1 MKKIDNVKNII
12 AEYEKNSDVKAWTET
27 CRIIEEIYRSQS
39 SSSVLMSNRILSAQ
53 DLQKFNILWS
63 NMQTILPAVYS
74 RNPKP
79 DVSRRFNASDAVAR
93 ETSVVLER
101 CLNYFIDSDEFKHT
115 MRQCAFDWLLL
126 GRGTVWVRYEPTIK
140 TEQVQI
146 ETDLAEDTAYEEK
159 EELYFED
166 VCADFVHVDDFG
178 HNIGKIWSEV
188 FMVWRRIRLSKEAVE
203 ERFGKEKTANISY
216 GDYEKEQDER
226 QNADEDTNKPLTAI
240 IYEVWDSRSKKV
252 YFLQKDGQDFLD
264 VQDDPLELRG
274 FFPCPRPLLANTTN
288 KTLIPVPEY
297 QQYKTQAEQLN
308 VLATRINSIQ
318 KIVSVRG
325 CYDSSAA
332 GMDKMMSSANENQL
346 VPVNMADLMGER
358 GGLQNA
364 IQFFPLQDVSKAL
377 EYLYIAFD
385 NIKNQLYEIT
395 GISDILRGESDA
407 QETATG
413 VRTKGQYA
421 LLRITDRQQE
431 VQRFVRDV
439 IRLFG
444 EIIAEK
450 FSEKTIRQIGGE
462 GLLTNE
468 EKAYISQGG
477 MLPDLQYNR
486 PDEINTMLK
495 KPSFDDII
503 ALLRDDPA
511 RCMRIDIETDSTI
524 KQDQIQD
531 RADRVE
537 FIKAIGSY
545 INEVLPAAQQD
556 PSLVPVLA
564 QMFMFGVR
572 GYQVGKETEQVLS
585 DWVQQAI
592 QASQN
597 PQPKQDPKMA
607 ELEQKMQL
615 ETQKMQAKAQIDQ
628 QTMQNN
634 MQAEAA
640 KAQQTAM
647 LEEKQAQM
655 DMMVAQH
662 NQEMQSRDAKYQADL
677 DHSHKMQQM
686 QYQQQ
691 LEQQKLD
698 FEKWRVEYENNVKM
712 QIAEM
717 AAQNKKEDKDASNA

>member
-1 MKKIDNVKNII
+1 MKKIDNIKNII
-12 AEYEKNSDVKAWTET
+12 AEYEKNSDVKAWSET
-27 CRIIEEIYRSQS
+27 CRIIEEIYRSQHS
-39 SSSVLMSNRILSAQ
+39 SSILISNKIASSQ

-93 ETSVVLER
+93 EASVVLER

-115 MRQCAFDWLLL
+115 MRQSAFDWLLL
-126 GRGTVWVRYEPTIK
+126 GRGTVWIRYEPTIK

-146 ETDLAEDTAYEEK
+146 ETDLAEDTQYEEQ

-203 ERFGKEKTANISY
+203 ERFGKEKTVNITY
-216 GDYEKEQDER
+216 GDYEKEKDER

-240 IYEVWDSRSKKV
+240 IYEVWDARSKKV
-252 YFLQKDGQDFLD
+252 YFLQKDGQEFLD
-264 VQDDPLELRG
+264 VQDDPLELKG

-297 QQYKTQAEQLN
+297 QQYKSQAEQLN
-308 VLATRINSIQ
+308 ILATRINSIQ

-332 GMDKMMSSANENQL
+332 GMDKMMSAANENQL

-421 LLRITDRQQE
+421 LLRINDRQQE

-444 EIIAEK
+444 EIISEK

-477 MLPDLQYNR
+477 MLPELQYNR

-495 KPSFDDII
+495 KPAFDDVM

-556 PSLVPVLA
+556 PSMVPVLA
-564 QMFMFGVR
+564 QLFMFGVR

-592 QASQN
+592 QAAQN

-677 DHSHKMQQM
+677 DHLHKMQQM

-717 AAQNKKEDKDASNA
+717 AAKNKKEDTDASNA